1 MTEPNQISFN
11 KNMLVIGGRNSFHIK
26 KVEVF
31 TGDDN
36 YLETDCIDIVT
47 SGGKLEARHLL
58 TNNLKRSEE
67 RIRFEPGIRL
77 HLQIEGTDRI
87 VILSICHHKGSII
100 GRII

>member
-47 SGGKLEARHLL
+47 SGGSLRL
-58 TNNLKRSEE
+58 
-67 RIRFEPGIRL
+67 GIF
-77 HLQIEGTDRI
+77 
-87 VILSICHHKGSII
+87 
-100 GRII
+100 